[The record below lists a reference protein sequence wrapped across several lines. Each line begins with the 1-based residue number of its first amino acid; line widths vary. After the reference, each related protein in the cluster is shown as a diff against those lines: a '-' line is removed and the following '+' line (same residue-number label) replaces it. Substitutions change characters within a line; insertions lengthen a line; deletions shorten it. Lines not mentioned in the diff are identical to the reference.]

1 MSSYVTLAQ
10 FKDYARNE
18 ITASDD
24 TVLQLA
30 LDSAEMLINN
40 FCGRTF
46 YVAGAA
52 SARSYSPATR
62 GAKVLPI
69 HDCTS
74 VTSIVEMNLTLDTS
88 TYQLEPLNGITPAGD
103 SRPYDRIRR
112 YGSVWFWDDSKARI
126 VVTATWGWAST
137 PYRVQE
143 ATYIVAKDIYQQRNT
158 NAGVAGFG
166 EFGAVRVRMN
176 PIAIDLLTPLRRAE
190 AIGIA

>member
-30 LDSAEMLINN
+30 IDSAEMLVNN

-52 SARSYSPATR
+52 SARSYTPDTA
-62 GAKVLPI
+62 GANVLRI
-69 HDCTS
+69 HDCTT
-74 VTSIVEMNLTLDTS
+74 VTSIVESGATLDAAS
-88 TYQLEPLNGITPAGD
+88 YQLEPINGITPAGD
-103 SRPYDRIRR
+103 TRPYERVRR
-112 YGSVWFWDDSKARI
+112 YGGTWFWDDAKARI
-126 VVTATWGWAST
+126 TVTATWGWAST

-176 PIAIDLLTPLRRAE
+176 PIVIDLLTPLRRAE